1 MVATNV
7 KKALLALGLAVALCG
22 SPGQPAQSQNAKGKV
37 VRALELDAGPSPES
51 GPDPLTPA
59 QVDAPVP
66 LAPGAPV
73 ALPQAEA
80 TGEVDPIVA
89 GVRQQLAA
97 MPSPRTPGDRD
108 DRAALAAFYSAASSS
123 VWTTKGGFT
132 ARARQALDE
141 IGKADSW
148 GLNASA
154 FVLPA
159 MAGAVDN
166 AETLADAEVKLGLA
180 VLEYARHARGGR
192 LEPSAVSRRFDQK
205 PRIYDPRSVLLAI
218 AAADDAGSYLR
229 GLHPK
234 HEQFSRLQKALTAAL
249 AASPQGGSANDVR
262 RIVANMERWRWMPD
276 DLGDF
281 YVWNSVP
288 EQITRV
294 VDRGKVVLAEK
305 IVVGRIN
312 TPTPVFS
319 ADMQFVI
326 FHPSWGVPPGM
337 KSNELLPQLRNTG
350 SGWFSTK
357 PLASSVL
364 AGHGLQVSRGG
375 RPVDPDSID
384 WSRADIR
391 GFDFVQS
398 PGPRNVLGIVKFRF
412 PNRHDVYM
420 HDTPE
425 RHLFGGAVRA
435 FSHGCMRVQNP
446 VHLAEVLLAK
456 DRGWSGNEVKGYV
469 RRGGEIKLAT
479 PVPVHTTYFTA
490 IADED
495 GKVATFADI
504 YGLDG
509 RVASALEGRTV
520 RYTPSAGPSAKSRSR
535 MVRTGGRARSRP
547 RRKSQPPSFNPLA
560 AIFGN

>member
-1 MVATNV
+1 M

-22 SPGQPAQSQNAKGKV
+22 SSGQPAQSQNAKGKV
-37 VRALELDAGPSPES
+37 VRALELDAGPSPEL

-59 QVDAPVP
+59 QVDAPAP
-66 LAPGAPV
+66 LAPGAP
-73 ALPQAEA
+73 AASPQAQAVGEA
-80 TGEVDPIVA
+80 DPIVA

-97 MPSPRTPGDRD
+97 MPSPRAPGDRD
-108 DRAALAAFYSAASSS
+108 DQAALAAFYAAAGNA

-148 GLNASA
+148 GLNAAA

-159 MAGAVDN
+159 MAEAGDN
-166 AETLADAEVKLGLA
+166 AEALADAEVKLGLA
-180 VLEYARHARGGR
+180 VLKYARHARGGR

-205 PRIYDPRSVLLAI
+205 TRIYDPRSVLLAI
-218 AAADDAGSYLR
+218 AVADDAGTYLR

-249 AASPQGGSANDVR
+249 AAAPQSGSAGDVR
-262 RIVANMERWRWMPD
+262 RVVANMERWRWMPD
-276 DLGDF
+276 ELGDF
-281 YVWNSVP
+281 HVWNSVP
-288 EQITRV
+288 EQVTRV

-305 IVVGRIN
+305 IVVGRTN

-319 ADMQFVI
+319 ADMQFII

-350 SGWFSTK
+350 SGWFSSK

-375 RPVDPDSID
+375 RPVDPDSVD
-384 WSRADIR
+384 WSKADIR
-391 GFDFVQS
+391 SFDFVQP

-456 DRGWSGNEVKGYV
+456 DRGWSGNEVQGYA
-469 RRGGEIKLAT
+469 RRGGEIRLAT
-479 PVPVHTTYFTA
+479 PIPVHTTYFTA
-490 IADED
+490 VADED

-509 RVASALEGRTV
+509 RVTSALEGQTV
-520 RYTPSAGPSAKSRSR
+520 RYTPSAGRSAEPASR
-535 MVRTGGRARSRP
+535 MVQTGGRAKSRP
-547 RRKSQPPSFNPLA
+547 RQKSEPPSFNPLA